1 MNIEYKYIVLQ
12 NGCVDR
18 LFIFPKIFAHSEFY
32 RQVSVLSENKGFRL
46 VSAGFTDMK
55 KCYGESLTLGVKSRV
70 EDNIL
75 LGVDTY
81 GEKYAFES

>member
-18 LFIFPKIFAHSEFY
+18 LFVFPKVFVHSEFF
-32 RQVSVLSENKGFRL
+32 RAIRGFPENKGFRL
-46 VSAGFTDMK
+46 VSGGFTDLK
-55 KCYGESLTLGVKSRV
+55 SCYGGSESLGVRSRI
-70 EDNIL
+70 EDDDL

-81 GEKYAFES
+81 GEKYAFDE